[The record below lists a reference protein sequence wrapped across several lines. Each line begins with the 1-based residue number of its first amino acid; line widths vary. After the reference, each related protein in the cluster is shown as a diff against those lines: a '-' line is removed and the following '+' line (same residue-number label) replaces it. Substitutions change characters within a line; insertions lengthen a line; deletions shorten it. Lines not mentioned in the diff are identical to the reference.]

1 MKRKSTVLLAAM
13 MSLAMGTTG
22 MAASF
27 ADIGNVPWA
36 GAETYINKVADL
48 GIMVGETNNGK
59 STFRPKDGVT
69 ICETIQLT
77 YSLVKAASGATAAS
91 KSVVDKWTS
100 VMSGY
105 KIPQWAQEA
114 TAYCLENQIIT
125 VSDLPG
131 FMNADGSSRAA
142 TREMVAYVIGKGMV
156 ANEQSFKANATS
168 VAFNDS
174 SSISSQAVPYV
185 AMLKDTG
192 ILSGD
197 NGGNFNAKNAI
208 NRSEMAV
215 VVTKTYDVLKKAAT
229 QKQPVSD
236 SGSVSGFASNIV
248 PYGNGIMVAMNV
260 GGQTKSIYISDITN
274 ITYMDGKSAK
284 PTDITGGQVL
294 VVTYSQNN
302 ATTVVIQENSPSK
315 SSSSA
320 TEVTGLI
327 SALDS
332 NKIRLTGETEYRHFY
347 DRDILINFDDDT
359 ISPKD
364 FVERYKDI
372 DETVRAT
379 LSLDSE
385 GYVTRITASV
395 LKDSMKGYI
404 SDIDKNEIELDD
416 SKSTSYKFND
426 PEVTLDGKKSTLS
439 DIIKA
444 FDGGD
449 EIYVVIQLNSNDRV
463 TSIDAD
469 TRNDGNSNNNR
480 GTLSKLSS
488 SSLKIKNG
496 GTFKIDDTDGI
507 DITLDGK
514 SVDFEDLEEAYKD
527 GDTIYVNVKVDKND
541 NVTEIDADTKGTSE
555 SKKSGTVS
563 SLTTRKIELSNGDS
577 YNVDPDDVDVTINGK
592 SKDFDDLRDAYKD
605 GDKITVTLKL
615 RNNYVI
621 EIEAKTTAKSSSKN
635 EGDTSGELK
644 KLYDDEIVLE
654 NGDKFDVEDPDG
666 IYVTLDGKNSSY
678 NELKSRLNKGDK
690 IYVELKLYKKLY
702 VTEIEA
708 ETR

>member
-1 MKRKSTVLLAAM
+1 
-13 MSLAMGTTG
+13 
-22 MAASF
+22 
-27 ADIGNVPWA
+27 
-36 GAETYINKVADL
+36 
-48 GIMVGETNNGK
+48 
-59 STFRPKDGVT
+59 
-69 ICETIQLT
+69 
-77 YSLVKAASGATAAS
+77 
-91 KSVVDKWTS
+91 
-100 VMSGY
+100 
-105 KIPQWAQEA
+105 
-114 TAYCLENQIIT
+114 
-125 VSDLPG
+125 
-131 FMNADGSSRAA
+131 
-142 TREMVAYVIGKGMV
+142 
-156 ANEQSFKANATS
+156 
-168 VAFNDS
+168 
-174 SSISSQAVPYV
+174 
-185 AMLKDTG
+185 
-192 ILSGD
+192 
-197 NGGNFNAKNAI
+197 
-208 NRSEMAV
+208 
-215 VVTKTYDVLKKAAT
+215 
-229 QKQPVSD
+229 
-236 SGSVSGFASNIV
+236 
-248 PYGNGIMVAMNV
+248 
-260 GGQTKSIYISDITN
+260 
-274 ITYMDGKSAK
+274 MDGKSAK

-385 GYVTRITASV
+385 GYVTRVTASV

-404 SDIDKNEIELDD
+404 SDIDKDEIELDD

-444 FDGGD
+444 FDDGD

-621 EIEAKTTAKSSSKN
+621 EIEAKTTAQSSSKN